1 MAYLGDLNNV
11 TRLSQLN
18 NYRPPN
24 SMSALETAGGVVAAA
39 TVDIG
44 TTLWNSII
52 PEATGYEISTRDAL
66 QKIGYQGAITAYEQ
80 NRETVDALSFI
91 GGVFIPGG
99 AALKLTRAIR
109 AGAKGTNWLSQT
121 RQFEDLTKIEKLVS
135 EGAEAS
141 AAYKKA
147 KASVFLR
154 GQANN
159 AIDTAATEVAI
170 IATLNEHPYM
180 EDYLKNP
187 AENFA
192 TSFLVGGFLGGGIA
206 AIGNKMEINKIVGA
220 VQGRAV
226 DTVFDAAKLYTSFAA
241 DNGTNALS
249 LKMSIDSLD
258 ELSAKASTTGLEKA
272 QANNM
277 RINLQAELG
286 KVEAETF
293 SSAIIGIE
301 NADAR
306 KAITSLLSDT
316 RLVGAEKIDFH
327 NIKGPLDKKKH
338 LYSTG
343 RQIISKEA
351 SAVNKVEGKVVF
363 DPKHQAFVS
372 QETAMQLGSIADLNV
387 TLSSLQ
393 QGARLKALGENTS
406 KYRDSIFF
414 DTTAN
419 LEKRVAE
426 DFFRY
431 NKLKAN
437 EFNMAVIESNDIGK
451 LNAFVFG
458 YRGRVQELQSILT
471 NPTSKAKAIQDAA
484 AELDRLSTARV
495 SIKQAD
501 GTIRKPLV
509 AMLDEDLFD
518 AKSAL
523 LRQMQASN
531 IPVEVAAMKANVP
544 LEIAEAFINS
554 DAINLKSLGFDD
566 VSQISKFNS
575 EDAITMALGEQN
587 RLLSIEYKN
596 TFSNLTKK
604 ELADVN
610 GPAFQRAKQLN
621 DIMRKQQ
628 KAILEYSDAKLFLK
642 ETEQLTTAEKTLL
655 NNSAELDTVASQR
668 YETAVTKYEEAMLSA
683 HDDFVD
689 STLLQFDNLQLAREL
704 RNYVIGSSAVSVLRQ
719 GINNFVNA
727 KGGNRFTGSADFV
740 TRNMEDAGRMATE
753 IGDAQVQVAE
763 RIIKRVREP
772 IAAAMRLISNKPEM
786 MTEFSVALN
795 VRASNSGKLIYRDGQ
810 FVTEVIKK
818 GEVVDVV
825 PAMIPGTNT
834 PFKVTSKEVDTLLKS
849 LQTAGREVYEQQR
862 IVNQLKGI
870 REPSDI
876 GFWTP
881 PPNTFSKHSGFVQDL
896 NTGALRRFV
905 ANTEDE
911 LIEAMNS
918 YPKKKHERLL
928 TRDEVEKYKISIHGD
943 LLDDITT
950 PDSGMKKQGIGLVTP
965 DVSPQMLEDLMGSIA
980 GRIKYQTSTI
990 VESSLSDVMQKLDL
1004 MSAYNQRATA
1014 TQGSNAFQRAI
1025 KTAQNKDTAKDVK
1038 EIILGQPAGLSNP
1051 FMTGVNAATNTVIQY
1066 GIDMT
1071 TKLFNVAK
1079 QAAGKDSQ
1087 IDYERYVK
1095 SLEAAGIDNPFKVFD
1110 EAARAAQ
1117 YERALGKTD
1126 AVTPQRLVNTSNAYA
1141 ATIALRFGELAQPLV
1156 NMLSLPILQ
1165 MSAISRAFKAES
1177 IKSGA
1182 DVLAN
1187 SPFAIMMNGVR
1198 RINSQDPQNRR
1209 LLKIFQ
1215 DEGLLNSRVS
1225 EVDDLIREARFA
1237 TGGAVSKV
1245 EKAIDSSF
1253 VNFMSKPS
1261 DYSDHLTRKVTLMT
1275 AVELATKLYGPN
1287 ISDQRMLIF
1296 ARDFLKQTIGNYS
1309 AAQRPAMFQG
1319 TFGAAMGLFQTYMLT
1334 YAQSMYRSIELQD
1347 FKGLGKM
1354 MLAQGGIFGAGSL
1367 PGFQPISELIGE
1379 NFSDDHM
1386 DLVRGTYRAL
1396 PDPLANVI
1404 MYGLP
1409 SNLAPAVH
1417 TRGDVNPRLP
1427 TGLSTMV
1434 APSMIAQTMD
1444 SMVNVGSAI
1453 FSENKPA
1460 GQAFMEALSMQSV
1473 SRPIARWSELISGN
1487 SVTREGSQ
1495 VAGTQATGSIPGL
1508 VNYMSGKAETW
1519 SWQGALARVM
1529 STRPLAEVK
1538 VREVQHLN
1546 TVYGAVDSDNR
1557 RAVTATIK
1565 QLIRAGSLD
1574 EEALEDLAV
1583 SYLRTGSPQGFRAAV
1598 QEGMMNSTRENYID
1612 LTSKLGDSPLMYMLE
1627 DIE

>member
-39 TVDIG
+39 TIDIG

-80 NRETVDALSFI
+80 NREAVDALSFI

-99 AALKLTRAIR
+99 AALKMTRAIR
-109 AGAKGTNWLSQT
+109 AGAKGINWLSQT

-159 AIDTAATEVAI
+159 AIDTAATEMAI

-187 AENFA
+187 VENFA
-192 TSFLVGGFLGGGIA
+192 TSFLIGGAIGGGIA
-206 AIGNKMEINKIVGA
+206 AILNKAELNKIVGG
-220 VQGRAV
+220 VQSQVTGEV
-226 DTVFDAAKLYTSFAA
+226 LDAAKIYTSFAA

-249 LKMSIDSLD
+249 VKMSIDNLD
-258 ELSAKASTTGLEKA
+258 ELTAREGVSGLAKQIGDNWKINLKA
-272 QANNM
+272 QLG
-277 RINLQAELG
+277 RIE
-286 KVEAETF
+286 EETF
-293 SSAIIGIE
+293 APTIIGLE

-306 KAITSLLSDT
+306 KAITSLISDT
-316 RLVGAEKIDFH
+316 RFVGVEKITFND
-327 NIKGPLDKKKH
+327 ITGPLDKKKG
-338 LYSTG
+338 LFAFGKQTLFPDANTVA
-343 RQIISKEA
+343 RTD
-351 SAVNKVEGKVVF
+351 NKIVY
-363 DPKHQAFVS
+363 DPKHNAFIT
-372 QETAMQLGSIADLNV
+372 QDTALQLGTIADLNTNLE
-387 TLSSLQ
+387 TLKKAAS
-393 QGARLKALGENTS
+393 RKALGENTN
-406 KYRDSIFF
+406 KFRDTVFL
-414 DTTAN
+414 DTTASVD
-419 LEKRVAE
+419 KRVAE

-431 NKLKAN
+431 NNLKAN
-437 EFNMAVIESNDIGK
+437 EFEMSVIESGDISK
-451 LNAFVFG
+451 LNAYVFG
-458 YRGRVQELQSILT
+458 YRAQVQRLQTKLT
-471 NPTSKAKAIQDAA
+471 NPTAKAKEIQDAA
-484 AELDRLSTARV
+484 AELDRLSNARV
-495 SIKQAD
+495 SIKEAN
-501 GTIRKPLV
+501 GTVRKPLV
-509 AMLDEDLFD
+509 ATLDEDLIA
-518 AKSAL
+518 AKSAM
-523 LRQMQASN
+523 LRQLQANGVS
-531 IPVEVAAMKANVP
+531 VEVAAIKTNTP
-544 LEIAEAFINS
+544 LEVVEAFANS
-554 DAINLKSLGFDD
+554 DALSLRTLGFDD
-566 VSQISKFNS
+566 LTQLSKYNS
-575 EDAITMALGEQN
+575 EDAIVRGLGAQN
-587 RLLSIEYKN
+587 RLLSVEYKN

-604 ELADVN
+604 ELADPN

-621 DIMRKQQ
+621 DIMKLQQ
-628 KAILEYSDAKLFLK
+628 QSIVDYAGAKLFLA
-642 ETEQLTTAEKTLL
+642 ETRALTTEQKALL
-655 NNSAELDTVASQR
+655 NNSSDLETVASQR

-683 HDDFVD
+683 HNDFVD
-689 STLLQFDNLQLAREL
+689 STLLQFDNLQLARQL
-704 RNYVIGSSAVSVLRQ
+704 RNDVINSYTTSVLRE
-719 GINNFVNA
+719 GVKNFVNA
-727 KGGNRFTGSADFV
+727 KGGNRFTGSADFA
-740 TRNMEDAGRMATE
+740 TRNMEEAGRIATE
-753 IGDAQVQVAE
+753 IGDAKVEAAN
-763 RIIKRVREP
+763 RVFK
-772 IAAAMRLISNKPEM
+772 RLITPVTANMRMIANKPEL
-786 MTEFSVALN
+786 MTELSVALN
-795 VRASNSGKLIYRDGQ
+795 VRASNGGKLIYRDGQ
-810 FVTEVIKK
+810 FVTEVIEK
-818 GEVVDVV
+818 GEVVDLV
-825 PAMIPGTNT
+825 PAMIPGTTT
-834 PFKVTSKEVDTLLKS
+834 PFKVTSKEVNDILES
-849 LQTAGREVYEQQR
+849 LQVTGREIYEQQR
-862 IVNQLKGI
+862 VVNQLKGI

-876 GFWTP
+876 GFWAP
-881 PPNTFSKHSGFVQDL
+881 AFNPVNKHVGYVQDL
-896 NTGALRRFV
+896 NTGSLRMFV
-905 ANTEDE
+905 GNTPDE
-911 LIEAMNS
+911 LTETMNA
-918 YPKKKHERLL
+918 YPKKKHERLM
-928 TRDEVEKYKISIHGD
+928 TRDEVEKYKISTHGD
-943 LLDDITT
+943 LLDDVTSADAT
-950 PDSGMKKQGIGLVTP
+950 MKKQGIGLVTP
-965 DVSPQMLEDLMGSIA
+965 DVSPQMLEDIVGGIRS
-980 GRIKYQTSTI
+980 RIQYQATAI
-990 VESSLSDVMQKLDL
+990 VESSLTDVMQKLDL

-1025 KTAQNKDTAKDVK
+1025 KTAQTKDAAKDVK

-1051 FMTGVNAATNTVIQY
+1051 FMTGVNTATNTVIQY

-1126 AVTPQRLVNTSNAYA
+1126 AVTPQRLVNTANAYA

-1187 SPFAIMMNGVR
+1187 GPMAIMMNGVR
-1198 RINSQDPQNRR
+1198 RINSQEPQNRR
-1209 LLKIFQ
+1209 LLRIFQ
-1215 DEGLLNSRVS
+1215 DEGLLDSRVS

-1237 TGGAVSKV
+1237 TGGVVSRV

-1453 FSENKPA
+1453 FSDNKPA

-1473 SRPIARWSELISGN
+1473 SRPIARWSELVSGRA
-1487 SVTREGSQ
+1487 VTREGSQ
-1495 VAGTQATGSIPGL
+1495 IAGP
-1508 VNYMSGKAETW
+1508 AEVW
-1519 SWQGALARVM
+1519 SWQGSLARVFG
-1529 STRPLAEVK
+1529 TRPLSEVK
-1538 VREVQHLN
+1538 VREAIHLN
-1546 TVYGAVDSDNR
+1546 TVYGAVDSENR